1 PDGKWKSEILPL
13 FDAAQEEGK
22 KDRDDDKVKSPPGIR
37 DTYPTAKKMMTLRQ
51 DDMIAIEGPEG
62 RRIMRVVQF
71 STNGTTQLPEHFEG
85 GALKTRDA
93 DKDDYFSYLNT
104 SASGLQK
111 LSARKLRITPGGKIY
126 DPGPLE

>member
-1 PDGKWKSEILPL
+1 
-13 FDAAQEEGK
+13 
-22 KDRDDDKVKSPPGIR
+22 
-37 DTYPTAKKMMTLRQ
+37 MTLRQ

-62 RRIMRVVQF
+62 RRIMRVVKF
-71 STNGTTQLPEHFEG
+71 STNGTMQLAEHFEG